1 MILSRFHA
9 SAIVLAGAA
18 LTGCGSG
25 ATDRDEAE
33 RLSLYCQTTRCHCI
47 EDTVIPFGGAAKREP
62 AWSLSGSPSCPDG
75 FRLEPVEN

>member
-1 MILSRFHA
+1 MIPPRFHA

-25 ATDRDEAE
+25 GDEAE
-33 RLSLYCQTTRCHCI
+33 RLSLYCQTTQCHCI
-47 EDTVIPFGGAAKREP
+47 EDTVIPFGAAAKREP
-62 AWSLSGSPSCPDG
+62 AWSLSGEPSCPDG